1 MKKFALILAFVA
13 LAPAAPAFAEG
24 VAVPAKAAPTAVPV
38 VGKMLYS
45 TGGKKLA
52 AIYKLDAGS
61 APQILLD
68 GKLVTVPSD
77 TLTDIDGHIETSLT
91 KKDLMTRR

>member
-1 MKKFALILAFVA
+1 MKKFALILALAA
-13 LAPAAPAFAEG
+13 LAPAAPALAAD
-24 VAVPAKAAPTAVPV
+24 VAVPVKAAPSTAPV

-45 TGGKKLA
+45 AGGKKLA
-52 AIYKLDAGS
+52 AVYKLDAGN

-68 GKLVTVPSD
+68 GKLVTVPSE
-77 TLTDIDGHIETSLT
+77 TLSEVDGRVETSLT

>member
-1 MKKFALILAFVA
+1 MKKLSLILAAA
-13 LAPAAPAFAEG
+13 LLPA
-24 VAVPAKAAPTAVPV
+24 TAVLAEPATPV

-52 AIYKLDAGS
+52 AIYKLDAAN

-68 GKLVTVPSD
+68 GKLVTVPAA
-77 TLTDIDGHIETSLT
+77 TLNGVDGRIETSLT
-91 KKDLMTRR
+91 KKDLMTLR